1 MSCVDGNCSCGNE
14 GHHASVAAHDIAA
27 PKDDLRVNSK
37 VVVDGPERAPARA
50 MLRAV
55 GMEDEDFQKP
65 QILVIDTDNNVTP
78 CNVSGGRL
86 NEAAQKGV
94 ALAGGYPFYASTIA
108 VSDGISM
115 GHEGMKNSLISR
127 EVITDSVET
136 ITRAEKFDGLV
147 TIAGCDKSIPAMIM
161 APARLNIAAVMMY
174 GGSIQPGHLNGE
186 NIDIVT
192 AFEAV
197 GKHAAGKMTD
207 DELHAVECNACP
219 GEGSCGGMFTA
230 NTMASVGEALGVSVL
245 GSAGPAATDNARE
258 KYAELAARA
267 VITQLKKKMTIRDII
282 TEKSIENAIAVVNA
296 LGGST
301 NAVLHILAIATEA
314 EVGFDIQ
321 KFNDI
326 RKKVPQIADTRPNGK
341 YHMIDI
347 DRVGGVPVIL
357 KMLLDEGILH
367 GDCITYNGRTMAENI
382 AEFNP
387 PAPDGDVIHTWNNPV
402 HSEGGIAILTG
413 SLAPDGA
420 VFKIAGVDN
429 IKTFEGNARVFESE
443 EDAMKAILAGSI
455 KEYDAVV
462 IRNEGPKGG
471 PGMREMLAPTSA
483 IKGTGIDDKV
493 ALITDGRFSG
503 GTRGLAIGHISPEAA
518 DGGPIGLLKD
528 GDKILIDI
536 TKEKLDVIIDA
547 KTLDD
552 RRKNHSK
559 DFVNFA
565 PSGVQRKYRKVVSGA
580 HYGAVTVREN

>member
-1 MSCVDGNCSCGNE
+1 MSCANGDCNC
-14 GHHASVAAHDIAA
+14 GHHAAKAASEVS
-27 PKDDLRVNSK
+27 PPGKDLRVNSK
-37 VVVDGPERAPARA
+37 VVVDGYARAPARA

-55 GMEDEDFQKP
+55 GMQDEDFKKP

-94 ALAGGYPFYASTIA
+94 ALAGGFPFYASTIA

-115 GHEGMKNSLISR
+115 GHAGMKNSLISR

-136 ITRAEKFDGLV
+136 ITRAEGFDGLV

-161 APARLNIAAVMMY
+161 APARLNIAAVMLY
-174 GGSIQPGHLNGE
+174 GGSTQPGKLDGK

-197 GKHAAGKMTD
+197 GKHAAGKITE
-207 DELHAVECNACP
+207 DELHEVECNACP

-245 GSAGPAATDNARE
+245 GSAGPAAIDKERE
-258 KYAELAARA
+258 KYAVEAARA
-267 VITQLKKKMTIRDII
+267 VITQLKKGMTIRDII

-301 NAVLHILAIATEA
+301 NAVLHLMAIATEA
-314 EVGFDIQ
+314 GVEMNIN
-321 KFNDI
+321 KFNEI

-341 YHMIDI
+341 YHMTDV
-347 DRVGGVPVIL
+347 DRVGGVPVVL

-367 GDCITYNGRTMAENI
+367 GDCLTYNGRTMDENLAEL
-382 AEFNP
+382 NP
-387 PAPDGDVIHTWNNPV
+387 PAPDGEVIHTWDNPV
-402 HSEGGIAILTG
+402 HAEGGIAILKG
-413 SLAPDGA
+413 SLAPEGA
-420 VFKIAGVDN
+420 VFKIAGVDH
-429 IKTFEGNARVFESE
+429 IEVFEGNARVFDSE
-443 EDAMKAILAGSI
+443 ELAMKAILDGEI

-503 GTRGLAIGHISPEAA
+503 GTRGLAIGHIAPEAA
-518 DGGPIGLLKD
+518 AGGPIGVIKD
-528 GDKILIDI
+528 GDKIKIDI
-536 TKEKLDVIIDA
+536 AREKLDILISDDELA
-547 KTLDD
+547 KRL
-552 RRKNHSK
+552 KNFKPKFIHE
-559 DFVNFA
+559 A
-565 PSGVQRKYRKVVSGA
+565 LTGVQRKYRKVVSSA
-580 HYGAVTVREN
+580 HYGAVTIRD

>member
-1 MSCVDGNCSCGNE
+1 MGCAE
-14 GHHASVAAHDIAA
+14 GDCACHGSVEVAHKTAA
-27 PKDDLRVNSK
+27 PGRDLRVNSNK
-37 VVVDGPERAPARA
+37 VVDGPERAPARA

-55 GMEDEDFQKP
+55 GMEDEDFKKP
-65 QILVIDTDNNVTP
+65 QILVIDTNNNVTP

-115 GHEGMKNSLISR
+115 GHDGMKNSLISR

-136 ITRAEKFDGLV
+136 ITRAERFDGLV

-161 APARLNIAAVMMY
+161 APARLNIAAVMLY
-174 GGSIQPGHLNGE
+174 GGSIQPGKLNGK

-197 GKHAAGKMTD
+197 GQHAAGKMTD
-207 DELHAVECNACP
+207 EELNAIECNACP

-245 GSAGPAATDNARE
+245 GSAGPAAIDNKRE

-267 VITQLKKKMTIRDII
+267 VITQLKKGMTIRDII
-282 TEKSIENAIAVVNA
+282 TKESIENAMAVVNA

-301 NAVLHILAIATEA
+301 NAVLHLLAIATEA
-314 EVGFDIQ
+314 GIEFDLS
-321 KFNDI
+321 KFNEV

-341 YHMIDI
+341 YHMTDV
-347 DRVGGVPVIL
+347 DRVGGVPVVL
-357 KMLLDEGILH
+357 RMLLDEGILH
-367 GDCITYNGRTMAENI
+367 GDCLTYNGKTMAENL
-382 AEFNP
+382 ANYNP
-387 PAPDGDVIHTWNNPV
+387 PAADGDVIHTWDNPV
-402 HSEGGIAILTG
+402 HSEGGLAILKG
-413 SLAPDGA
+413 SLAPEGA
-420 VFKIAGVDN
+420 VFKIAGVDD
-429 IKTFEGNARVFESE
+429 IETFEGNARVFEGE
-443 EDAMKAILAGSI
+443 EQAMKAILTGEI

-483 IKGTGIDDKV
+483 IKGTGIDHKV

-503 GTRGLAIGHISPEAA
+503 GTRGLAIGHIAPEAA
-518 DGGPIGLLKD
+518 DGGPIGLVKD
-528 GDKILIDI
+528 GDKIVIDI
-536 TKEKLDVIIDA
+536 TNEKLDLLVSEDEM
-547 KTLDD
+547 TE
-552 RRKNHSK
+552 RRKNHTFKYVNDAPVGAQSK
-559 DFVNFA
+559 F
-565 PSGVQRKYRKVVSGA
+565 RKLVSSA
-580 HYGAVTVREN
+580 QYGAVTIKD

>member
-1 MSCVDGNCSCGNE
+1 MGCAE
-14 GHHASVAAHDIAA
+14 GDCACHGSVEVAHKTAA
-27 PKDDLRVNSK
+27 PGRDLRVNSNK
-37 VVVDGPERAPARA
+37 VVDGPERAPARA

-55 GMEDEDFQKP
+55 GMEDEDFKKP
-65 QILVIDTDNNVTP
+65 QILVIDTNNNVTP

-115 GHEGMKNSLISR
+115 GHDGMKNSLISR

-136 ITRAEKFDGLV
+136 ITRAERFDGLV

-161 APARLNIAAVMMY
+161 APARLNIAAVMLY
-174 GGSIQPGHLNGE
+174 GGSIQPGKLNGK

-197 GKHAAGKMTD
+197 GQHAAGKMTD
-207 DELHAVECNACP
+207 EELNAIECNACP

-245 GSAGPAATDNARE
+245 GSAGPAAIDNKRE

-267 VITQLKKKMTIRDII
+267 VITQLKKGMTIRDII
-282 TEKSIENAIAVVNA
+282 TKESIENAMAVVNA

-301 NAVLHILAIATEA
+301 NAVLHLLALATEA
-314 EVGFDIQ
+314 GIEFDLS
-321 KFNDI
+321 KFNEV

-341 YHMIDI
+341 YHMTDV
-347 DRVGGVPVIL
+347 DRVGGVPVVL
-357 KMLLDEGILH
+357 RMLLDEGILH
-367 GDCITYNGRTMAENI
+367 GDCLTYNGKTMAENL
-382 AEFNP
+382 ANYNP
-387 PAPDGDVIHTWNNPV
+387 PAADGDVIHTWDNPV
-402 HSEGGIAILTG
+402 HSEGGLAILKG
-413 SLAPDGA
+413 SLAPEGA
-420 VFKIAGVDN
+420 VFKIAGVDD
-429 IKTFEGNARVFESE
+429 IETFEGNARVFEGE
-443 EDAMKAILAGSI
+443 EQAMKAILTGEI

-483 IKGTGIDDKV
+483 IKGTGIDHKV

-503 GTRGLAIGHISPEAA
+503 GTRGLAIGHIAPEAA
-518 DGGPIGLLKD
+518 DGGPIGLVKD
-528 GDKILIDI
+528 GDKIVIDI
-536 TKEKLDVIIDA
+536 TNEKLDLLVSEDEM
-547 KTLDD
+547 TE
-552 RRKNHSK
+552 RRKNHTFKYVNDAPVGAQSK
-559 DFVNFA
+559 F
-565 PSGVQRKYRKVVSGA
+565 RKLVSSA
-580 HYGAVTVREN
+580 QYGAVTIKD

>member
-1 MSCVDGNCSCGNE
+1 MSCADGTCACHGGVE
-14 GHHASVAAHDIAA
+14 AAHKTAA
-27 PKDDLRVNSK
+27 PANDLRVNSK

-55 GMEDEDFQKP
+55 GMEDEDFKKP

-94 ALAGGYPFYASTIA
+94 ALSGGYPFYASTIA

-115 GHEGMKNSLISR
+115 GHAGMKNSLISR

-136 ITRAEKFDGLV
+136 ITRAEGFDGLV

-161 APARLNIAAVMMY
+161 APARLNIAAVMLY
-174 GGSIQPGHLNGE
+174 GGSIQPGHLDGK

-197 GKHAAGKMTD
+197 GQHAAGKITD
-207 DELHAVECNACP
+207 EELNAVECNACP

-245 GSAGPAATDNARE
+245 GSAGPAAIDNKRE

-267 VITQLKKKMTIRDII
+267 VITQLKKGMTIRDVI
-282 TEKSIENAIAVVNA
+282 TEKSIENAMAVVNA

-301 NAVLHILAIATEA
+301 NAVLHLLAISTEA
-314 EVGFDIQ
+314 GLDIDISL
-321 KFNDI
+321 FNKV

-341 YHMIDI
+341 YHMTDV
-347 DRVGGVPVIL
+347 DRVGGVPVVL
-357 KMLLDEGILH
+357 KMLLDQGILH
-367 GDCITYNGRTMAENI
+367 GDCITYNGKTMAENI
-382 AEFNP
+382 AAINP
-387 PAPDGDVIHTWNNPV
+387 PTPDGDVIHTWDNPV
-402 HSEGGIAILTG
+402 HSEGGLAILKG
-413 SLAPDGA
+413 SLAPEGA

-429 IKTFEGNARVFESE
+429 IETFEGNARVFEGE
-443 EDAMKAILAGSI
+443 EQAMKAILDGEI
-455 KEYDAVV
+455 KEYDAVI

-483 IKGTGIDDKV
+483 IKGTGIDHKV

-503 GTRGLAIGHISPEAA
+503 GTRGLAIGHVAPEAA
-518 DGGPIGLLKD
+518 DGGPIGLIKD

-536 TKEKLDVIIDA
+536 NNEKLDILIS
-547 KTLDD
+547 DD
-552 RRKNHSK
+552 ELAQRKKAHK
-559 DFVNFA
+559 VEYVNSA
-565 PSGVQRKYRKVVSGA
+565 PLGAQTKYRKVVSSA
-580 HYGAVTVREN
+580 QFGAVTIKD